1 MRHRALSALAGT
13 AWAVLATQVMTASA
27 ATSTPNDPWFA
38 TGQQWG
44 LTQGGFPSAWCAS
57 TGAGAMIAVIDG
69 GVDFGHPDLAGKSV
83 GSVVIQSG
91 QAVPGESPTDHG
103 HATHVAGV
111 AAADTSNGL
120 GMAGAAPDA
129 RLYSVQML
137 FNGGQGTSTDLATAI
152 RFITEQVAPTW
163 RGPVVLNISVG
174 ATTGSTPPEVA
185 SAIAEAYSHGLG
197 IALAAGD
204 QPGSSGYAAMAG
216 QAMVVGALGQSGG
229 VASYSPTGGVN
240 VFAAG
245 GENISGTN
253 VGTGIISTYNSG
265 QYAWLTGTSMAT
277 PHVAA
282 ALALLMS
289 AGLSNQQAYQRIQG
303 SEGPGG
309 ALRIDRALGSTGSC
323 GAPAPRPA
331 PAPVVRPVPRPQ
343 PPPVTA
349 AAPAPAS
356 VQTAPP
362 AAATTAAPAVAPVV
376 PNTSSIT
383 PYDEG
388 SHPLHPLVGPGRSAA
403 TVARPPSGLRGL
415 LATTSLG
422 ARTDSGRVTLAGA
435 AGFAVAYGASLAL
448 WRRLHRVRPRV

>member
-1 MRHRALSALAGT
+1 
-13 AWAVLATQVMTASA
+13 
-27 ATSTPNDPWFA
+27 
-38 TGQQWG
+38 
-44 LTQGGFPSAWCAS
+44 
-57 TGAGAMIAVIDG
+57 MIAIIDG

-83 GSVVIQSG
+83 GSTVVQNG
-91 QAVPGESPTDHG
+91 QVVPGEAPTDHG

-111 AAADTSNGL
+111 AAADTNNGV

-137 FNGGQGTSTDLATAI
+137 FDGGQGTSTDLATAI

-216 QAMVVGALGQSGG
+216 QAMVVGALGQGG
-229 VASYSPTGGVN
+229 GAASYSPTGGVN

-253 VGTGIISTYNSG
+253 VGSGIISTYNAG

-289 AGLSNQQAYQRIQG
+289 TGLSNQQAYQRIQG

-309 ALRIDRALGSTGSC
+309 VLRIDRALGSTGSC
-323 GAPAPRPA
+323 GAAPAPAPPPVVRPAPRPQ
-331 PAPVVRPVPRPQ
+331 R
-343 PPPVTA
+343 PPVTA
-349 AAPAPAS
+349 AAPAPAPAS
-356 VQTAPP
+356 VQTAPAA
-362 AAATTAAPAVAPVV
+362 AAATTAAPALAPVV
-376 PNTSSIT
+376 PDTSGT
-383 PYDEG
+383 PPYDEG
-388 SHPLHPLVGPGRSAA
+388 THPLRPMVGPRPRAA
-403 TVARPPSGLRGL
+403 SVVSPPSGFRGL
-415 LATTSLG
+415 LATTSAG
-422 ARTDSGRVTLAGA
+422 ARTDTGRVTLAVA

-448 WRRLHRVRPRV
+448 WRRLHRVRARTR